1 MKSLEEMIHCEV
13 NMIRVDLCELE
24 EHIDMLRKR
33 LHLLEEWLLDQND
46 KSHVNKNFEHKRRLN
61 A

>member
-13 NMIRVDLCELE
+13 NMIRVDLGEME
-24 EHIDMLRKR
+24 DHIDMLRRR

-46 KSHVNKNFEHKRRLN
+46 KSHVNKNFELKRKLN